1 MRSRWL
7 SPRALVLHLLMVV
20 WVVGCGVAGW
30 WQISRAIEGNSLSFL
45 YAIEW
50 PVFALGGLFA
60 WWLLIHTSPVT
71 QEERDE
77 RRAFEEHQRSL
88 TQAAK
93 RRPEDE
99 DDALRVYNDYL
110 AEQARADE
118 SA

>member
-1 MRSRWL
+1 MNEERPMSASTVLERTAPLYHKVRSVI
-7 SPRALVLHLLMVV
+7 P
-20 WVVGCGVAGW
+20 
-30 WQISRAIEGNSLSFL
+30 
-45 YAIEW
+45 AIEW

>member
-7 SPRALVLHLLMVV
+7 SPRALVLHVLVLL
-20 WVVGCGVAGW
+20 WVAGCSVAGW

-60 WWLLIHTSPVT
+60 WWLLLHTAPVT
-71 QEERDE
+71 TKERED

-88 TQAAK
+88 SQAAK
-93 RRPEDE
+93 RRPEEE
-99 DDALRVYNDYL
+99 DDQLRAYNDYL

-118 SA
+118 RA